1 MRIFLTGGNGMLG
14 RAMQRIANADFSN
27 LEIISPTR
35 AQLPLDDQ
43 EAIKTFYDRT
53 EIDIVIHAAAKVGG
67 IAANIA
73 APVDFLID
81 NLRINDNVIMGAHD
95 AGVKELLFFGS
106 SCMYPKDY
114 RQPLL
119 ETDLLAAP
127 LEPTNEGY
135 ALSKITAAKLCE
147 YIDGQ
152 KDRNYKTI
160 VPCNLFGTEDHFGS
174 SASHLIAA
182 VVAKI
187 VDAKRGNDP
196 SVTIWGT
203 GNARREFLFVD
214 DLVTFIL
221 NNLGSVSKFPNYMNI
236 GYGSDLSIDEYY
248 KMVADVVKYQGTFKY
263 DTDKPEGM
271 VQKLMDS
278 NIAAQAFNWS
288 PATPMADAIQKVVN
302 AYEMQTAART

>member
-14 RAMQRIANADFSN
+14 RAMQRIASKQFPE
-27 LEIISPTR
+27 LEILAPTR
-35 AQLPLDDQ
+35 AELPL
-43 EAIKTFYDRT
+43 EDRDAVT
-53 EIDIVIHAAAKVGG
+53 AYYASHKIDIVIHGAAKVGG

-81 NLRINDNVIMGAHD
+81 NLRINDNIIMGAHD
-95 AGVKELLFFGS
+95 AGVEKLLFFGS

-114 RQPLL
+114 RQPLV

-147 YIDGQ
+147 YIDGS
-152 KDRNYKTI
+152 DNRDYKTV

-174 SASHLIAA
+174 NASHLIAA
-182 VVAKI
+182 VVTKI
-187 VDAKRGNDP
+187 VAAKRAGD
-196 SVTIWGT
+196 STVTIWGT

-214 DLVTFIL
+214 DLVRFIL
-221 NNLGSVSKFPNYMNI
+221 DNLAQISAFPNYMNI

-248 KMVADVVKYQGTFKY
+248 KIVADVVNYQGTFKN
-263 DTDKPEGM
+263 DVTKPEGM
-271 VQKLMDS
+271 IQKLMDS
-278 NIAAQAFNWS
+278 SVAIEKFDWS
-288 PATPMADAIQKVVN
+288 VATPMDKAIQLVVD
-302 AYEMQTAART
+302 AYTQSGAGT